1 MNAPFPS
8 DVVTLDRLKL
18 GRLARVVAIDWDQ
31 LDPADAN
38 RLRHF
43 GFDEDVNVE
52 ALHLGPFGKD
62 PLAVRIGRLSV
73 AIRRKHAAA
82 IRVRPY
88 TQ

>member
-1 MNAPFPS
+1 MNAPFQS
-8 DVVTLDRLKL
+8 DVTLDQLQR
-18 GRLARVVAIDWDQ
+18 GRVARVVAIDWDR
-31 LDPADAN
+31 LDPSDAS

-43 GFDEDVNVE
+43 GFDEDVRVE

-62 PLAVRIGRLSV
+62 PLAVRVGRMSV

-82 IRVRPY
+82 IRVLPD